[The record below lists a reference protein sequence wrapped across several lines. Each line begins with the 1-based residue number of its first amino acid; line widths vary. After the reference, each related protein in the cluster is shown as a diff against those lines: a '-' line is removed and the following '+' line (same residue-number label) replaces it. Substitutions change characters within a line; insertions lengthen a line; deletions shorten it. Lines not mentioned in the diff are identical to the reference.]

1 MLLLMYRDIQVEL
14 IFFVLVL
21 VKGIVL
27 FIITVPTCRGNNPLG
42 LQEISVLSKI
52 TYKTCQINHF

>member
-1 MLLLMYRDIQVEL
+1 MYMDVQVEL

-27 FIITVPTCRGNNPLG
+27 FIIAVPTCRENDPLG
-42 LQEISVLSKI
+42 L
-52 TYKTCQINHF
+52 

>member
-1 MLLLMYRDIQVEL
+1 MLLPMYMDIQVEL

-21 VKGIVL
+21 VKDIVL

-42 LQEISVLSKI
+42 W
-52 TYKTCQINHF
+52 

>member
-1 MLLLMYRDIQVEL
+1 MLLLMYMDIQVEL

-42 LQEISVLSKI
+42 L
-52 TYKTCQINHF
+52 